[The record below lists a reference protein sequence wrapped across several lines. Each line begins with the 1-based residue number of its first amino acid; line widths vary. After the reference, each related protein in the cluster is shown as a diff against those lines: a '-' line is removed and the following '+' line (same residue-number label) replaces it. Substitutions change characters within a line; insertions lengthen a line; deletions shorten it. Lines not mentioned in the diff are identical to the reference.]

1 MKFRIAAG
9 AIALGVGIL
18 FQPALAQTK
27 MTMFYPSPLDPAT
40 EKFFIDFTKKI
51 EADSKGTLS
60 LDLKSNSPV
69 ANFGN
74 IIDRVE
80 NDVVQIGVG
89 LMTVFAGRFQKTNVV
104 TLPFVVDLNDDD
116 QASAALWRLYKTGA
130 LASEWQSIIPLF
142 IGVSKQSGFHFAK
155 DPGGMDK
162 LTGLKIRIFNPP
174 QVEFVKALGMSPVS
188 MPPTDMYTSLQR
200 GTLDAVITA
209 WSTFPVYK
217 LHEVTK
223 HHVELPL
230 GGSPLIAFMAKK
242 KYDSLP
248 AEAKAAIDASAN
260 EANSRIFGKLL
271 RGDADRGK
279 AAAVAAGNTVTQ
291 LPPAILAD
299 WQKRYGDPWIDGW
312 KTANG
317 AEGVKAL
324 DEFKRIYADVMA
336 GK

>member
-1 MKFRIAAG
+1 MKARITAS
-9 AIALGVGIL
+9 AIALGVCMML
-18 FQPALAQTK
+18 QPALAQTK

-40 EKFFIDFTKKI
+40 EKFFTDWSKKI

-60 LDLKSNSPV
+60 LDVKSNSPV

-89 LMTVFAGRFQKTNVV
+89 LMTVFAGKFEKTNVV

-116 QASAALWRLYKTGA
+116 QASAALWRLYKSGA
-130 LASEWQSIIPLF
+130 LASEWQSVIPLF

-155 DPGGMDK
+155 NPGGMDK

-200 GTLDAVITA
+200 GTLDAAISS

-223 HHVELPL
+223 YHVELPL
-230 GGSPLIAFMAKK
+230 GGAPLIAFMSKK

-248 AEAKAAIDASAN
+248 AEAKAAIDANAN
-260 EANSRIFGKLL
+260 EANSRIWGKLL
-271 RGDADRGK
+271 GGDAERGK
-279 AAAVAAGNTVTQ
+279 AASVAAGNTVTQ
-291 LPPAILAD
+291 LSPAMLAD
-299 WQKRYGDPWIDGW
+299 WQKRFGEPWVETW

-317 AEGVKAL
+317 ADGVKAL
-324 DEFKRIYADVMA
+324 EEFKRLYAEVKA